1 MGQEKMNLAVAQAPD
16 EITIGIDIS
25 KLRLD
30 VHVHPHRLVRQFAN
44 DRKGHTQLIS
54 WIKPQ
59 QPARIIFEA
68 TGAYHRALEKALGK
82 AGLAGVKIN
91 PLQPS
96 LACSVARRFAEAT
109 GKRVK
114 TDPVDAAMLARFG
127 ATLRPDIRPA
137 PDETIDTLSEL
148 LVARRALVKD
158 RTAALNRAKTLT
170 LSILKRQ
177 NQRQLKQIE
186 DHIAAIDREHA
197 SVLAANAELRTR
209 FDILI
214 SIPGLGAATALA
226 LLIEMP
232 ELGDMSGKH
241 AASLIGLAPVTRQ
254 SGNWRGKAFIQ
265 GGRGQIR
272 QAIYMPALVA
282 IRFNA
287 PLKAKYMAMRAA
299 GKPAKVAIVAIMRKL
314 VVIANALLRDAR
326 MWSPERSL
334 T

>member
-1 MGQEKMNLAVAQAPD
+1 VSKSTRCRLAA
-16 EITIGIDIS
+16 
-25 KLRLD
+25 
-30 VHVHPHRLVRQFAN
+30 
-44 DRKGHTQLIS
+44 
-54 WIKPQ
+54 
-59 QPARIIFEA
+59 
-68 TGAYHRALEKALGK
+68 
-82 AGLAGVKIN
+82 
-91 PLQPS
+91 
-96 LACSVARRFAEAT
+96 FAEAT

-127 ATLRPDIRPA
+127 AMLRPDIRPA
-137 PDETIDTLSEL
+137 PDETIETLSEL

-158 RTAALNRAKTLT
+158 RTAALDRARTLT
-170 LSILKRQ
+170 LSLLKRQ
-177 NQRQLKQIE
+177 NQQQLRQIE

-232 ELGDMSGKH
+232 ELGDMSGKQ

-254 SGNWRGKAFIQ
+254 SGNSRGKAFIQ
-265 GGRGQIR
+265 GGRWQIR

-287 PLKAKYMAMRAA
+287 PPKKKYLAMRAA
-299 GKPAKVAIVAIMRKL
+299 SKPAKVAIVAIMRKL

-326 MWSPERSL
+326 QWSLKRSL
-334 T
+334 A

>member
-25 KLRLD
+25 KNCLD
-30 VHVHPHRLVRQFAN
+30 VHVHPQRTVRQFAN
-44 DRKGHTQLIS
+44 DRKGHTQLIG

-68 TGAYHRALEKALGK
+68 TGAYHRALETALGK

-91 PLQPS
+91 PLQ
-96 LACSVARRFAEAT
+96 ARRFAEAT

-170 LSILKRQ
+170 LSMLKRQ
-177 NQRQLKQIE
+177 NQQQLKQIE

-197 SVLAANAELRTR
+197 NVLAANTALRTR

-214 SIPGLGAATALA
+214 SIPGLAAATALA
-226 LLIEMP
+226 LLIDMP
-232 ELGDMSGKH
+232 ELGGMSGKQ

-287 PLKAKYMAMRAA
+287 PLKAKYLAMRAA

-326 MWSPERSL
+326 TWSQERSL
-334 T
+334 A